1 MSKIGDFKAELLF
14 YQFYFERFTKN
25 TLSLIN
31 KTSVW
36 KKLNTNPIVDRLKQ
50 DGFSLG
56 INLPHNLLQE
66 IREFS
71 LKNPCYG
78 NGITN
83 LGFYYPDK
91 KQAEAKHGNSFFS
104 GKYYNTASLCPAIK
118 KLESDPSLLAIAAE
132 YLQAEP
138 IHQGNQLFW
147 TFPTESTI
155 YERRRKTQ
163 MFYYNSDNCRLL
175 KFSFYITDVDLCS
188 SPDVCVKGSHLKKKF
203 SHLLLRTRGCSY
215 QDIVGFYGYKNIVP
229 ICGKAGLGFVRDTLC
244 FHNGNPPS
252 SKERLTLEI
261 IFAANNYRIQ
271 NDVRDASQLECISEK
286 NG

>member
-25 TLSLIN
+25 SLSLIN
-31 KTSVW
+31 KTSIW
-36 KKLNTNPIVDRLKQ
+36 KKLNTNPIVELLKK
-50 DGFSLG
+50 DSFALG
-56 INLPHNLLQE
+56 ITLPNNLVKE
-66 IREFS
+66 IREFAI
-71 LKNPCYG
+71 KMPCYG

-91 KQAEAKHGNSFFS
+91 TQAEKKHGKSFLS
-104 GKYYNTASLCPAIK
+104 GKYYNTASFCPAIK

-138 IHQGNQLFW
+138 LHQGNQLSW

-188 SPDVCVKGSHLKKKF
+188 SPDVCVKGSHIKKKL
-203 SHLLLRTRGCSY
+203 SHLLLRKRGCSY
-215 QDIVGFYGYKNIVP
+215 QEIVGFYGYKNIVP
-229 ICGKAGLGFVRDTLC
+229 ICGKAGLGFVKDTLC
-244 FHNGNPPS
+244 FHNGTPPS
-252 SKERLTLEI
+252 SKECLKLEI
-261 IFAANNYRIQ
+261 KFAAKDYGMP
-271 NDVRDASQLECISEK
+271 NDLREASQLECIL
-286 NG
+286 